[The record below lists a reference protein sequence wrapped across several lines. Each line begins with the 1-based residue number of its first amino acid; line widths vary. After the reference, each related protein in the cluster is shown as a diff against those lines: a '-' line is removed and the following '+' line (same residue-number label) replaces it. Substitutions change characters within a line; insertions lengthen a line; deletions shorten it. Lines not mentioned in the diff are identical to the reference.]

1 MVLQASG
8 AITLAQIQSEF
19 GGSNP
24 ASLSEYYR
32 SGSYVDAQLTFSSVG
47 GANWSNSNSVV
58 RYTASNTYTF
68 ICGGTVVCQAT
79 GSNTSSGLDNISGTA
94 SGHTIYVYG
103 CGTRLQ
109 NYGSYQRW
117 VIWRKN
123 KAAYSGIPYDTS
135 SQIAMSDFYNASN
148 SA

>member
-8 AITLAQIQSEF
+8 AISLYEIQNEF
-19 GGSNP
+19 GGSDP
-24 ASLSEYYR
+24 ISLSEYYR
-32 SGSYVDAQLTFSSVG
+32 SGSYVDAQLTFSSAG
-47 GANWSNSNSVV
+47 GYNWTNSNQVI
-58 RYTASNTYTF
+58 RYTSSNTYTF
-68 ICGGTVVCQAT
+68 IWGGTVVCQAT
-79 GSNTSSGLDNISGTA
+79 GSNLSGGLDHISGTA

-103 CGTRLQ
+103 CGTRRQ
-109 NYGSYQRW
+109 NYSSYQRW

-135 SQIAMSDFYNASN
+135 SQIAMSNFYNASN